1 MAKIS
6 QTAQQMPASAI
17 RKLVPLAD
25 AAKKEGVKVYHLN
38 LGQPDIK
45 SPACA
50 LDAVRNYNTD
60 HVSYSHS
67 AGLMELREGLVEK
80 YYKKIGI
87 DIEVPEIIVTVAG
100 SESVNL
106 ALAITCDEGDEVI
119 VLEPFYTNYN
129 TFAFMNG
136 ITLKAIPTDMK
147 NGFQVPPV
155 EEFEKAITDRTKAIL
170 LCNPGNPTGT
180 LYSKESMLAIGEIA
194 KRHDLFI
201 LSDEVYREFCYT
213 DEPHFSAM
221 NIPGLEQNVILID
234 SVSKRYNLCGARV
247 GCIVSHNKEVMT
259 AAMKY
264 AQARLCPPVL
274 GQIAAIGALDTPDE
288 YFDAVKE
295 EYIKRRDFMIEGL
308 NRIEG
313 IYSPLPMGAFYT
325 IAELPVD
332 DTENFARWMLES
344 FRLDNETTM
353 VTPAASFYKNPGK
366 GKNHARIAYV
376 LEIDEMKKALH
387 ILEEGLKAY
396 PGRTIL

>member
-6 QTAQQMPASAI
+6 EKAIQMPASAI

-25 AAKKEGVKVYHLN
+25 AAKREGVKVYHLN

-45 SPACA
+45 SPECA
-50 LDAVRNYNTD
+50 LDAIRDFHQEN
-60 HVSYSHS
+60 VSYSHS
-67 AGLMELREGLVEK
+67 AGLIELRKGLVEK
-80 YYKKIGI
+80 YYSKIGI
-87 DIEVPEIIVTVAG
+87 DITVDELIVTIAG

-106 ALAITCDEGDEVI
+106 ALEITCNPGDEVI

-136 ITLKAIPTDMK
+136 LTLKAVSTDIR
-147 NGFQVPPV
+147 NGFQIPSM

-170 LCNPGNPTGT
+170 VCNPGNPTGT
-180 LYSKESMLAIGEIA
+180 QYSKESMLALGEIA
-194 KRHDLFI
+194 RKHDLFL

-221 NIPGLEQNVILID
+221 NIPGLEQNVVLID

-247 GCIVSHNKEVMT
+247 GCIVSHNKEIMA
-259 AAMKY
+259 AAMKF

-274 GQIAAIGALDTPDE
+274 GQHAAIGALDTPDE
-288 YFDAVKE
+288 YFSAVKE

-308 NRIEG
+308 NRMEG
-313 IYSPLPMGAFYT
+313 VYTPLPMGAFYT

-332 DTENFARWMLES
+332 DTENFARWMLET
-344 FRLDNETTM
+344 FRIDNETTM
-353 VTPAASFYKNPGK
+353 VTPAASFYKTPGI
-366 GKNHARIAYV
+366 GHNHARIAYV
-376 LEIDEMKKALH
+376 LEIPEMEKALR
-387 ILEEGLKAY
+387 ILEEGLKQY
-396 PGRTIL
+396 PGRI

>member
-1 MAKIS
+1 MANIS
-6 QTAQQMPASAI
+6 KTAQQMPASAI
-17 RKLVPLAD
+17 RKLVPYAD

-45 SPACA
+45 SPKCA
-50 LDAVRNYNTD
+50 LDAVRDFSLD
-60 HVSYSHS
+60 HVSYTHS
-67 AGLMELREGLVEK
+67 AGLMQLREGLVEK

-87 DIEVPEIIVTVAG
+87 NIEVPELIVTVAG

-106 ALAITCDEGDEVI
+106 ALTITCDPGDEVI

-136 ITLKAIPTDMK
+136 ITLKAIQTDMK
-147 NGFQVPPV
+147 SGFQVPPV
-155 EEFEKAITDRTKAIL
+155 EEFEKAITDKTKAIL

-194 KRHDLFI
+194 KKHDLFL

-234 SVSKRYNLCGARV
+234 SVSKRYNLCGARI

-274 GQIAAIGALDTPDE
+274 GQIASIGALDTPDE
-288 YFDAVKE
+288 YFQEVKE
-295 EYIKRRDFMIEGL
+295 EYIRRRDFMIEGL
-308 NRIEG
+308 NKIEG
-313 IYSPLPMGAFYT
+313 VFTPCPMGAFYT

-332 DTENFARWMLES
+332 DTESFAKWMLEN
-344 FRLDNETTM
+344 FRIDNETTM
-353 VTPAASFYKNPGK
+353 VTPAASFYKTPGK

-376 LEIDEMKKALH
+376 LELDEMKKALR

-396 PGRTIL
+396 PGRTI